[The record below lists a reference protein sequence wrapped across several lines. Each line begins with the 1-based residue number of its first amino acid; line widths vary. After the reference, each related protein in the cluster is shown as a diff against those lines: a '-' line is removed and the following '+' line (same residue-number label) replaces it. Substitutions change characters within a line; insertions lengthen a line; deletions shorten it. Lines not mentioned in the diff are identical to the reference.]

1 MEFLLSFEIDIN
13 LVPICIAIY
22 KKEGDDFIFVDFNKT
37 AEKVE
42 SILKKDIVGCKLT
55 DIYPNMKKFG
65 LIDVLLKVE
74 KTGINETFDTTFY
87 KDNRISGYRKN
98 EVIKLPN
105 GNIVTY
111 FTDTTDE
118 KNLEI
123 LLEEQKNMFQKVMQD
138 SEAIS
143 IQGYDENHEVVYWNS
158 ASEKIYGYSEKEALG
173 KKLEELII
181 PHSIKKYVY
190 NIVEKWMVNGIEVPT
205 SELTLKDKDG
215 NDIHVYSQHK
225 MMQVSLDKK
234 VMYCIDIDLSST
246 KKLEKELL
254 SQRNFLKTI
263 FDAIPD
269 LIWAK
274 NTNGRYLTCN
284 TKFEKFFGAKEDEI
298 VGKTDFDFVDK
309 DLAEF
314 FIKNDKVTLDR
325 GIPTINEEYLIFK
338 DESYKGNF
346 ETIKTP
352 IKDNENNVTGVL
364 GIARDISLRKDYEKE
379 LLNFANTDNLTGLS
393 TRVVLTDRLEQ
404 VLKQRNIKDRLCAIL
419 FIDLDNF
426 KKIND
431 TKGHNIG
438 DELLIEVSKRLR
450 STVRKGDT
458 VARFGGD
465 EFILLLEN
473 INNQSDIILIAKK
486 VLEVLQE
493 SIYIGKYILNISAS
507 IGISIFPDDGEKAE
521 VLLCNAD
528 NAMYYAKK
536 HGKNMYKFYT
546 AI

>member
-1 MEFLLSFEIDIN
+1 MSFEIDIN

-22 KKEGDDFIFVDFNKT
+22 KKDGDDFIFVDFNKA

-190 NIVEKWMVNGIEVPT
+190 NAVEKWMVNGIEVPT

-274 NTNGRYLTCN
+274 DTNGRYLTCN

-438 DELLIEVSKRLR
+438 DALLIEVSKRLR

-521 VLLCNAD
+521 VLLHNAD